1 MPMSC
6 VAYGCSSR
14 DSPSRTVRFFR
25 FPSVKRDRQRR
36 EAWIRAVKRQ
46 DAQGRPWQPSA
57 ASRLCGKHFVT
68 GAPSLSPRHPDFIPT
83 LFVYTDQFR
92 KKDAVDRHV
101 RTAARSKRKTGAPPT
116 AGTEVSGQG
125 GTCKGRSDGEPDM
138 SCVQGADS
146 SFDEEGAA
154 DALLL
159 LATSPMLTE
168 PQEVLEPT
176 PLSREEN
183 TDHLLTENVALQRK
197 VRDLEL
203 QCRKLKRCTFSV
215 DTIHKSSFKFYTG
228 LQSKEQFEA
237 LFKHIEKNAERMV
250 YWDGGKTQAKER
262 QLSKREELFMVLYRL
277 RTGVCAK
284 EVARIFG
291 ISQSCLSRI
300 FCTWVIFLDKEL
312 SALTRFPTLAE
323 IKRHMP
329 MAFSDFSNTRVILDC
344 TEVRIQRPSKLQAQR
359 HTFSSYKHYNT
370 FKALV
375 GVTPDGYVSFVPDLW
390 GGHVSDSEV
399 VEKSGL
405 LGLLDAGDGV
415 MVDKGFRLEGVFPP
429 SIQIHMPPFKMGN
442 QLSASDVIATRKIAG
457 ARIHVE
463 RVIRR
468 IKEFHFLDKPL
479 PINMLDIIDS
489 IFRTCAFLCNFL
501 QPIISINNEN
511 K

>member
-68 GAPSLSPRHPDFIPT
+68 GAPSPSPRHPDFIPT

-125 GTCKGRSDGEPDM
+125 GTCKGLSDGEPDT

-344 TEVRIQRPSKLQAQR
+344 TEVSSSLPRLLNNTLVFSRTSPSYTEVARRGAAPHRSAAAQVTR
-359 HTFSSYKHYNT
+359 RVT
-370 FKALV
+370 A
-375 GVTPDGYVSFVPDLW
+375 VTPSAPLTGTANAVPSPANE
-390 GGHVSDSEV
+390 GQQTSGPVVPRASAHSDRPTTPAKV
-399 VEKSGL
+399 P
-405 LGLLDAGDGV
+405 AP
-415 MVDKGFRLEGVFPP
+415 RA
-429 SIQIHMPPFKMGN
+429 
-442 QLSASDVIATRKIAG
+442 LSTASDEVMDTSTNPASLTPKDRRSSLERAG
-457 ARIHVE
+457 KKERARIKGPEKV
-463 RVIRR
+463 
-468 IKEFHFLDKPL
+468 
-479 PINMLDIIDS
+479 S
-489 IFRTCAFLCNFL
+489 
-501 QPIISINNEN
+501 
-511 K
+511 